1 MKKRN
6 YKPLVSACWKIVEEW
21 ASASKWKGPMPASIN
36 RLVMA
41 MKEFDN
47 EYFLAILTTTSVK
60 LHTKEEHND
69 ARDNAHRQPD

>member
-1 MKKRN
+1 MKKLRRN
-6 YKPLVSACWKIVEEW
+6 YQPIVNACWKIVEDW
-21 ASASKWKGPMPASIN
+21 AGAGKGTNPHIT
-36 RLVMA
+36 RLIMA

-47 EYFLAILTTTSVK
+47 EQFLAILTTTAVK